1 MKKQKQILTCRTTV
15 RFPNKDW
22 EFMQKLI
29 KDGEF
34 CCETDV
40 IRAAVK
46 EYREKHEKNQP
57 L

>member
-1 MKKQKQILTCRTTV
+1 MVKQKQILTCRTTV

-22 EFMQKLI
+22 EFMQNLI

-46 EYREKHEKNQP
+46 EYREKHENQ
-57 L
+57 